1 MNMEFYRKLPI
12 PKDIKAEYPLCAS
25 AEKELAARVKELKSV
40 FSGDSDKF
48 ILVIGPCSADREEC

>member
-12 PKDIKAEYPLCAS
+12 PKDVKAQFPLT
-25 AEKELAARVKELKSV
+25 AEVEKTIETKRKEINNV

-48 ILVIGPCSADREEC
+48 ILVIGP